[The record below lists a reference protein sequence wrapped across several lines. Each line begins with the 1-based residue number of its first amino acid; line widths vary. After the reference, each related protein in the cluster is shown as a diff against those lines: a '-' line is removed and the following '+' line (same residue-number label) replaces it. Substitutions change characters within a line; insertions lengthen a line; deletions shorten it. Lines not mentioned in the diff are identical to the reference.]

1 MKSKTVPSGVLERE
15 LLAGDRNITR
25 NSGDEARTKRENDIK
40 RRVGYGSKH
49 GMAPDQLK
57 LKTLNDNP
65 YDRIDV
71 QLLSI
76 ANDYDPGRT
85 VDAKV

>member
-1 MKSKTVPSGVLERE
+1 MKSKTVPSGVLEIE

-40 RRVGYGSKH
+40 RRVKYGSKN
-49 GMAPDQLK
+49 GMAPDRLK

-65 YDRIDV
+65 Y
-71 QLLSI
+71 
-76 ANDYDPGRT
+76 ANH
-85 VDAKV
+85 KKEN